1 MQHSISSEVKNKT
14 AITTHQSALAQIV
27 GALVLAVAL
36 IYGVGFAS
44 MGVAHNAAPDTRHAV
59 AFPCH

>member
-14 AITTHQSALAQIV
+14 AITTHQSALVQIV

-36 IYGVGFAS
+36 IYVVGFAS
-44 MGVAHNAAPDTRHAV
+44 MAVAHNAAHDTRHAV

>member
-1 MQHSISSEVKNKT
+1 MQHSISSEVKSKT
-14 AITTHQSALAQIV
+14 AITTHQLALIQIFAAV
-27 GALVLAVAL
+27 VLAAAL

-44 MGVAHNAAPDTRHAV
+44 MAVAHNAAHDTRHAV

>member
-1 MQHSISSEVKNKT
+1 MSQ
-14 AITTHQSALAQIV
+14 TTHQKLESLPKVTASQSVFVQIFAAMLL
-27 GALVLAVAL
+27 GATL

-44 MGVAHNAAPDTRHAV
+44 MDLAHNAAHDARHSV

>member
-1 MQHSISSEVKNKT
+1 MQHSISSEVKNSSAT
-14 AITTHQSALAQIV
+14 ATQQSTLVQIAV
-27 GALVLAVAL
+27 AIILGVAL

-44 MGVAHNAAPDTRHAV
+44 MAVAHNAAHDTRHAV